1 MSKEMFTILVVDD
14 EPDYCNV
21 LKMILSGKGY
31 KVDTCGNGKEAV
43 HKLEKRSFDLV
54 VTDLCMPV
62 MDGRRLLEEIK
73 QREYDTEVIML
84 TAHGTIEQAVDAMKA
99 GAWTYVTKGHD
110 PEELLMEIRKIQ
122 DTRKMRMENAIL
134 KEKAGKTFMLESKNK
149 KYRQML
155 DLAERAAQ
163 SDSNILILGESGAG
177 KEVLASFI
185 HEKSMRKNSNFMEL
199 NCQALSESILESE
212 LFGHEKGSFTGADKR
227 RIGLFEASNGGTLF
241 LDEIG
246 GVSIN
251 LQAKL
256 LKAIENK
263 QIYRMGSSTPINV
276 DFRLITATNHNL
288 RQDMGEGCFRDD
300 LFYRIS
306 TIVLELP
313 PLRERPEDIP
323 LFIDYF
329 FIKYQKEMNKV
340 IHQIEPEVQR
350 LLTGYHY
357 PGNVRELKNIIERLV
372 VLSEKG
378 EILAD
383 YLPSDVATNQNLPVS
398 APAVEIDYTVSLK
411 QYRSKV
417 EKEYIQGLLAQHP
430 KDMNKVAEILDISR
444 RQLFN
449 KLVEYDLK

>member
-177 KEVLASFI
+177 QEVLKRACVRILILWSSTARHCPNPYWNPSCLAMKKAPLQERINGESAS
-185 HEKSMRKNSNFMEL
+185 L
-199 NCQALSESILESE
+199 
-212 LFGHEKGSFTGADKR
+212 
-227 RIGLFEASNGGTLF
+227 
-241 LDEIG
+241 
-246 GVSIN
+246 
-251 LQAKL
+251 KL
-256 LKAIENK
+256 LMEE
-263 QIYRMGSSTPINV
+263 
-276 DFRLITATNHNL
+276 L
-288 RQDMGEGCFRDD
+288 CF
-300 LFYRIS
+300 
-306 TIVLELP
+306 
-313 PLRERPEDIP
+313 
-323 LFIDYF
+323 
-329 FIKYQKEMNKV
+329 
-340 IHQIEPEVQR
+340 
-350 LLTGYHY
+350 
-357 PGNVRELKNIIERLV
+357 
-372 VLSEKG
+372 
-378 EILAD
+378 
-383 YLPSDVATNQNLPVS
+383 
-398 APAVEIDYTVSLK
+398 
-411 QYRSKV
+411 
-417 EKEYIQGLLAQHP
+417 
-430 KDMNKVAEILDISR
+430 
-444 RQLFN
+444 
-449 KLVEYDLK
+449 